1 MNENESQIDLY
12 ALRLLRLVADHRG
25 FTAAAKEAGISQ
37 SALTRQVQ
45 GLEDRLGLKVFERT
59 TRSVSLTEAGAVFLR
74 ETEALPHIL
83 EGALRRVREEYL
95 EAPREVKIGLSM
107 GLALAHIPGI
117 FHKEQQGHLGKR
129 IYLTQ
134 FSDQE
139 ILEQVSRSELDLGI
153 VARPNKLPKLVR
165 VSHEMEDEFCLIAPA
180 DVVEEKNFKKWVATQ
195 MWILPPRGSWA
206 RELIEGWAKRHHL
219 KLNGN
224 LELENFDLINEF
236 VALGFGVALVPR
248 RSLTSLMRKHRVSR
262 LPLPHKLSRQLIAVV
277 PKHGTTPDYVREFV
291 SGILFS

>member
-117 FHKEQQGHLGKR
+117 FHKEQQGHLGER

-139 ILEQVSRSELDLGI
+139 ILEQVSRS
-153 VARPNKLPKLVR
+153 
-165 VSHEMEDEFCLIAPA
+165 
-180 DVVEEKNFKKWVATQ
+180 
-195 MWILPPRGSWA
+195 PRGSWA

>member
-1 MNENESQIDLY
+1 MIDLY
-12 ALRLLRLVADHRG
+12 ALRLLRLVSEHRG
-25 FTAAAKEAGISQ
+25 FTSAAKEAGISQ

-45 GLEDRLGLKVFERT
+45 GLEERLGLKVFERT
-59 TRSVSLTEAGAVFLR
+59 TRSVKLTEAGAVFLR

-95 EAPREVKIGLSM
+95 DAPREVKIGLSL

-117 FHKEQQGHLGKR
+117 FHSEQKGLLGKR
-129 IYLTQ
+129 VRLTQ

-153 VARPNKLPKLVR
+153 IDRPKKLPEQVR
-165 VSHEMEDEFCLIAPA
+165 VSHEMEDEFCLIGFAGS
-180 DVVEEKNFKKWVATQ
+180 VVEKNFDEWGVAQT
-195 MWILPPRGSWA
+195 WILPPVGSSSRA
-206 RELIEGWAKRHHL
+206 LIDQWAKQQNLR
-219 KLNGN
+219 LNGN

-248 RSLTSLMRKHRVSR
+248 RSLTSLMRRHRVSR
-262 LPLPHKLSRQLIAVV
+262 LPMPLRLSRQLIAVV
-277 PKHGTTPDYVREFV
+277 PKHGTTPEYVSEFV